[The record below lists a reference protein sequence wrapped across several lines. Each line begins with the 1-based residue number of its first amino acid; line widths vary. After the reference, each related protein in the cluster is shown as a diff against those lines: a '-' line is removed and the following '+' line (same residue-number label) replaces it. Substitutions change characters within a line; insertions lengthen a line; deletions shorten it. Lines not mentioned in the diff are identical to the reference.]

1 MRFFAVIA
9 LLASVAVARPAE
21 NGALSALN
29 VQVMCLGRDDGLC
42 VGGNITAAG
51 NSCCP
56 PLVCGS
62 DRSATLTIKEYS
74 ISCEDT

>member
-21 NGALSALN
+21 NGALN
-29 VQVMCLGRDDGLC
+29 VQVMCLGRNDGMC

-62 DRSATLTIKEYS
+62 DRL
-74 ISCEDT
+74 CH

>member
-1 MRFFAVIA
+1 MRFLAVIA

-21 NGALSALN
+21 NGALNALN
-29 VQVMCLGRDDGLC
+29 VQVMCLGRDAGLC

-51 NSCCP
+51 NNCCP

-62 DRSATLTIKEYS
+62 DRSAMLTIKKYS
-74 ISCEDT
+74 KL